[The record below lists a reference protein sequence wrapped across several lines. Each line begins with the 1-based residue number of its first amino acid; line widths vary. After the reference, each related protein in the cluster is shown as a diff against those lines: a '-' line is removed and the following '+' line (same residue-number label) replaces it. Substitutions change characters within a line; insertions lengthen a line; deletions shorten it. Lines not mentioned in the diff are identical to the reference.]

1 MINLNNIYY
10 HINSYKKYNAGDIIG
25 IGDDYNFM
33 AKEMFNA
40 KYFNSDGIDANEI
53 MIQMKKNNNLTF
65 NNEDFGVAKNTIS
78 NDSFVIRELI
88 FEEIRVELFPNK
100 PSRLKCLYLFKTLEE
115 NNEWESIFKRI
126 NRKPLQLLK
135 LEVEGNIFEGDSSLI
150 LRQNNSI
157 DDKVNQAKEYWSNT
171 NAKIPEYLFTGKAKV
186 IEIVK
191 EY

>member
-1 MINLNNIYY
+1 MNNIYY

-65 NNEDFGVAKNTIS
+65 NNEDFEVVKNTIS

-88 FEEIRVELFPNK
+88 FEEIRKELFPDK
-100 PSRLKCLYLFKTLEE
+100 PSRLKCLFLSKTLDE
-115 NNEWESIFKRI
+115 NSEWESIFKRI

-157 DDKVNQAKEYWSNT
+157 DDKVNQAKEYWSCT
-171 NAKIPEYLFTGKAKV
+171 SAKIPEYLFTGKAKV